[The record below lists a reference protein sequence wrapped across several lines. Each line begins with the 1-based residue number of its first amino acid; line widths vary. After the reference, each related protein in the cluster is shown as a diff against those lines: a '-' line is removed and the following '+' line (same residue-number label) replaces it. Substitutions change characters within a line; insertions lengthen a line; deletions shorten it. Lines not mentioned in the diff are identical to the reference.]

1 MLSLRRKARRTD
13 LLSVNGAIIEVAG
26 LTKRYGE
33 VLAVDT
39 ISFGVRKGELFG
51 FLGPNG
57 AGKTTIINVL
67 TGLARPDSGTIRVGG
82 IECTHS
88 PKGAR
93 HLVGI
98 VPDESNPNS
107 ELTG

>member
-1 MLSLRRKARRTD
+1 MTNNNIA
-13 LLSVNGAIIEVAG
+13 IEVAG

-33 VLAVDT
+33 VLAVND
-39 ISFGVRKGELFG
+39 IGFQVGEGELFG

-57 AGKTTIINVL
+57 AGKTTTINML
-67 TGLARPDSGTIRVGG
+67 TGLARLDAGTIRISG
-82 IECTHS
+82 IECTNN
-88 PKGAR
+88 PKAAQ

-98 VPDESNPNS
+98 VPDESNLYP